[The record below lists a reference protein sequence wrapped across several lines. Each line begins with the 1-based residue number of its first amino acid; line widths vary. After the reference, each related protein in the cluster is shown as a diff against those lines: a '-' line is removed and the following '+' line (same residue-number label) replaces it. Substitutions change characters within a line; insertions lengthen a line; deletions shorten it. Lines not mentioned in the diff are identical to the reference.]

1 MCNVFLPGKL
11 WVQPD
16 PEYSYGLISD
26 YYLVVCNPYGRRKI
40 LACVPSAPRKVH
52 HLVFVRG
59 ELCPVPPC
67 PCLTSFVSCGKPAAV
82 VRRACTPGNQQRIIS
97 VFGLSTYLD
106 TPLVFHAP
114 LWSTLL
120 QLRPRQTV
128 PAQVILC
135 LLLKHTSPGLCCL
148 GDTTSPSPRPV
159 TGLSDRLLS
168 VAKDQV
174 LSTSKVASSCLFV
187 HRHARLSSRAMQIVS

>member
-1 MCNVFLPGKL
+1 MCSFQVSFGSSQTPSTRMALSRTTTWWSATRTVDARSSRACPRRLVKCII
-11 WVQPD
+11 W
-16 PEYSYGLISD
+16 
-26 YYLVVCNPYGRRKI
+26 YLSGANF
-40 LACVPSAPRKVH
+40 A
-52 HLVFVRG
+52 
-59 ELCPVPPC
+59 
-67 PCLTSFVSCGKPAAV
+67 PCL
-82 VRRACTPGNQQRIIS
+82 QRIIS

-120 QLRPRQTV
+120 QFRPRQTV

-174 LSTSKVASSCLFV
+174 LSTSKVVSSCLFV